1 MRSFIKSSVR
11 LATSSLIVLVW
22 YGCGGEF
29 HTPWREQKLPSGKS
43 VNVTSLQIAWGVE
56 HDEPRSPERDCFVLQ
71 FVYTGPEAD
80 DEAHEQ
86 EAKEVFE
93 LIRST
98 SELRGFSNA
107 ELMAY
112 STIEPGRHYDLFL
125 FQRSSDGKWS
135 RKLERH

>member
-1 MRSFIKSSVR
+1 MKDSVR
-11 LATSSLIVLVW
+11 LAVLSFIVLVW

-43 VNVTSLQIAWGVE
+43 VKITSLQIAWGVE
-56 HDEPRSPERDCFVLQ
+56 HDEPRSPDRDCFVLQ
-71 FVYTGPEAD
+71 FVYTAPDAND
-80 DEAHEQ
+80 DAHEQ

-93 LIRST
+93 LIRPA
-98 SELRGFSNA
+98 SELWGFTMG

-135 RKLERH
+135 SKLEHH